1 MLTLAVRGRERVS
14 PSFVS
19 VTLGGHDVRHLEY
32 TGFDQSGRLFFAE
45 PGHTEVILPSSEKWM
60 LQQSLQSATRR
71 PRVRTYTIR
80 RFRPDELA
88 FDIEISLHDESN
100 PARAAAPGTAWALA
114 AEPGERVAFLD
125 EGGGYVPTAG
135 AGWQLLVGDE
145 SAVPAILA
153 ILEQSPDTL
162 PAQVFLEVPTDADI
176 RHEVK
181 APVAT
186 KIHWLPRNGSSSQPG
201 SLALRTVRDAQLPDG
216 PFHTW
221 VAGESSLAT
230 GIRRHLVAERN
241 VPRSAVSFRGYWRRG
256 RSALG

>member
-1 MLTLAVRGRERVS
+1 
-14 PSFVS
+14 
-19 VTLGGHDVRHLEY
+19 
-32 TGFDQSGRLFFAE
+32 
-45 PGHTEVILPSSEKWM
+45 M
-60 LQQSLQSATRR
+60 LQQSLRSAKRR

-88 FDIEISLHDESN
+88 FDIEFSIHDESN
-100 PARAAAPGTAWALA
+100 PARAAPGTAWALA
-114 AEPGERVAFLD
+114 AEPGEQVAFLD
-125 EGGGYVPTAG
+125 EGGGYVPTAD

-153 ILEQSPDTL
+153 ILEQSHDTL
-162 PAQVFLEVPTDADI
+162 PATVFLEVPTDADI
-176 RHEVK
+176 PHEVT
-181 APVAT
+181 APAAT
-186 KIHWLPRNGSSSQPG
+186 KIHWLPRNGSFLQPG

-216 PFHTW
+216 PFYTW

-241 VPRSAVSFRGYWRRG
+241 VPKSAISFRGYWRRG